1 MDVNQPLQL
10 LGGISPAQFMRRHW
24 QKKPLLV
31 RQAVPGFVPEL
42 DRAALFRLAQDSA
55 VSSRLVAA
63 CSGADGNGW
72 KMRQGPFKK
81 RALPPRSRPGW
92 TLLVQGVDNLSDEV
106 HALRQRF
113 RFVPDSRLD
122 DVMVSYASDQG
133 GVGPHFDSY
142 DVFLL
147 QAAGRR
153 RWRIARQSD
162 LALQAGLPLKILSN
176 FAAEE
181 EYVLDPGDMLYLP
194 PRVAHDGVALGECM
208 TWSIGFRAP
217 GAASIASELL
227 NRLSMDADDR
237 QHQRLY
243 RDPGQSAVATPAA
256 IPVSMAYFA
265 RAAVHTLLTEPG
277 AIERALGETLSEP
290 PPQVWFD
297 SDAGPE
303 AGAEGAVVL
312 DRRTRMLYDQQHV
325 FINGESFRAAGRD
338 ARLMRQLADSRQL
351 SAALRRQ
358 ASASARDLIMQ
369 WCSAGWLHGC

>member
-24 QKKPLLV
+24 HKKPLLV
-31 RQAVPGFVPEL
+31 RQAVPGFAPAL
-42 DRAALFRLAQDSA
+42 NHTALFRLAQDSA

-63 CSGADGNGW
+63 SPGADGVDW
-72 KMRQGPFKK
+72 KMRQGPFGK

-92 TLLVQGVDNLSDEV
+92 TLLVQGVDNFDDEV

-162 LALQAGLPLKILSN
+162 LALRAGLPLKILGN
-176 FAAEE
+176 FEAQE

-217 GAASIASELL
+217 GAASIGSELL
-227 NRLSMDADDR
+227 NRVSMDADDR
-237 QHQRLY
+237 SHQRIY

-256 IPVSMAYFA
+256 IPVAMADFA

-290 PPQVWFD
+290 SAQVWFD
-297 SDAGPE
+297 SHAVAESGV
-303 AGAEGAVVL
+303 EGAIIL
-312 DRRTRMLYDQQHV
+312 DRRTRMLYDQRHV

-351 SAALRRQ
+351 SAALHRQ
-358 ASASARDLIMQ
+358 ASAQARELIKQ